1 MSGLIFV
8 ETTIGGL
15 KALVEI
21 VPPPDGAPPAIVD
34 AFARRAHANIHGR
47 CACGG
52 RIQLPNRAQRRAAER
67 KHRPASA
74 RFEHEPNCNVTDENI
89 LAAVAAWRAEEGDAT
104 S

>member
-1 MSGLIFV
+1 MTPLIFV
-8 ETTIGGL
+8 ETTIDGL

-34 AFARRAHANIHGR
+34 AFTRRAQANIHGR

-52 RIQLPNRAQRRAAER
+52 SVQLPNRAARRAAQR
-67 KHRPASA
+67 KHQPAPA

-89 LAAVAAWRAEEGDAT
+89 IAAVAAWKEKTA
-104 S
+104 